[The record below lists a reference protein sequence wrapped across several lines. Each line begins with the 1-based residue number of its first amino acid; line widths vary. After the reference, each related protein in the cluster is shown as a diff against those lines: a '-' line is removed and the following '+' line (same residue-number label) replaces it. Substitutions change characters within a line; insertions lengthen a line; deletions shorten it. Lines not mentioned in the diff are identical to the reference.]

1 MNKTT
6 LLAFLFVLTSLLG
19 CKENKTNY
27 EDNNDSQVQGF
38 VSTKDIEYEEPKDDP
53 TYHVDEEHKYEY
65 RTGTSGDYD
74 YNYDVVGHND
84 NGDEVSGNVTMNGKY
99 GTGTITTPD
108 GDEVEVD
115 AEWIDYGKLKA
126 TDENGNEYELEAE

>member
-1 MNKTT
+1 M
-6 LLAFLFVLTSLLG
+6 
-19 CKENKTNY
+19 
-27 EDNNDSQVQGF
+27 
-38 VSTKDIEYEEPKDDP
+38 STKDIEYEEPKDDP

-84 NGDEVSGNVTMNGKY
+84 NGDEVSGNVTMNGKH
-99 GTGTITTPD
+99 GNGTITTPD

-126 TDENGNEYELEAE
+126 TDDDGNEYELEAE

>member
-6 LLAFLFVLTSLLG
+6 FLAFLFVLTSIIS
-19 CKENKTNY
+19 CKENKTNNG
-27 EDNNDSQVQGF
+27 DNTDSQVQGF
-38 VSTKDIEYEEPKDDP
+38 VSTKDIEYEEPQDDP

-65 RTGTSGDYD
+65 RTGTSGDYE
-74 YNYDVVGHND
+74 YNYDVIGYND
-84 NGDEVSGNVTMNGKY
+84 NGDDVSGNVTMNGKY
-99 GTGTITTPD
+99 GNGTITTSD

-126 TDENGNEYELEAE
+126 TDNDGNEYELEAE

>member
-1 MNKTT
+1 MNKTI
-6 LLAFLFVLTSLLG
+6 LLAFLFVLTGLVS

-27 EDNNDSQVQGF
+27 NDNNDSKVQGF
-38 VSTKDIEYEEPKDDP
+38 VSTKQVEYEEPQDDP

-65 RTGTSGDYD
+65 RTGTSGDYE
-74 YNYDVVGHND
+74 YNYDVVGHD
-84 NGDEVSGNVTMNGKY
+84 SNGDDVSGNVSMNGKY

-108 GDEVEVD
+108 GDEVDVD
-115 AEWIDYGKLKA
+115 AEWVDYGKLKA

>member
-6 LLAFLFVLTSLLG
+6 LLAFLFVLTSLLS